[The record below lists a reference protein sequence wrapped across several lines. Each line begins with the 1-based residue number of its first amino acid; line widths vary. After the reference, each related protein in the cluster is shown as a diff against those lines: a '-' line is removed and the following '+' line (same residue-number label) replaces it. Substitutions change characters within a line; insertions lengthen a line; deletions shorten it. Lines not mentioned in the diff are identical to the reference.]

1 MPDYRELKLL
11 LVEDHLALR
20 EVFSEFL
27 RSQGHSVSA
36 YESAESALDQ
46 SHAGDFDLA
55 LLDLNLPGEDGLY
68 LAEKLRMQS
77 PNIGIIMLTV
87 RNNIADKLMGYQS
100 GADIYLPKP
109 VSPEELNAAI
119 QAVCRRIP
127 QLNTK
132 HLTLYFTTN
141 QLANPTSEKGT
152 LSLSDEESRLLSILS
167 QAPQQQ
173 LEIWELAENLN
184 LDLDSNTLR
193 STLEKRVSR
202 LRKKLTQLD
211 QPPSSI
217 KFMRDYG
224 YKLTINIDIV

>member
-1 MPDYRELKLL
+1 
-11 LVEDHLALR
+11 
-20 EVFSEFL
+20 L